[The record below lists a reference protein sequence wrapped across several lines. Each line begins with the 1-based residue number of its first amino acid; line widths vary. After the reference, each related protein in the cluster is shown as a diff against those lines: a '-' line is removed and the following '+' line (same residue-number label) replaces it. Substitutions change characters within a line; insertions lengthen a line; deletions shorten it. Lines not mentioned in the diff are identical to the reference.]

1 MKFDYGKSWNKLE
14 EIFSS
19 KLAMN
24 EKWNQIIDFHVSL
37 FPETNWTALRQVNI
51 SAESN
56 EIKEWLEKLVTEEP
70 LNVETIAFWIGLTKF
85 LDEQTE
91 KEFYVIYLTGCKNYE
106 INDIEWATDPSY
118 IPENRYFSLDF
129 LNKID
134 SIILEDKNYSFLD
147 WILPICAGSFV
158 LDDIIKCKLD
168 VEKFLRYKDKL
179 FVTFGFDD
187 GDYIHLTPLRK
198 E

>member
-1 MKFDYGKSWNKLE
+1 MKFDYGKSWNKFE

-19 KLAMN
+19 ELGVN
-24 EKWNQIIDFHVSL
+24 EKWNRIIDFHESL
-37 FPETNWTALRQVNI
+37 SPETNWTALRQVNI
-51 SAESN
+51 TAESH
-56 EIKEWLEKLVTEEP
+56 EIKEWLEKLVTDEP
-70 LNVETIAFWIGLTKF
+70 YNSETIAFWIGLTKLF
-85 LDEQTE
+85 NEKTE
-91 KEFYVIYLTGCKNYE
+91 KEFYVIYLTGCKKYE
-106 INDIEWATDPSY
+106 INDIEWATEPTY
-118 IPENRYFSLDF
+118 IPERRYFSLDF

-168 VEKFLRYKDKL
+168 LEKFLKYKDKM

-187 GDYIHLTPLRK
+187 GDYIPLTPLRK